1 MTHPNAPEP
10 GSDEKKDDA
19 VASDAPATDAAAA
32 DTTAPG
38 AAAVP
43 DASTLQEMPA
53 EATLVAEGSVPA
65 PRPDREL
72 EEAPRLLRNAAWVL
86 LGGALIPFTDA
97 QPFDEGI
104 GWMSFGV
111 AKVVALL
118 GCFVLAMSVYERLAK
133 PVPYGLGALAKIRFV
148 PRPEPGKKPKNALV
162 GLLQSAPSAL
172 HWFGLLLIVASI
184 VLVVLDPQVNQ
195 LVADHVA
202 AYPDPDTRPK
212 APANMLRAV
221 GEVMVLLLGGCTLA
235 HIFAYKKGGSFSPL
249 YPFAFLAPAIMAL
262 LTLYGHFF
270 TGAKIHP
277 LSLLGTGIVGVAAAM
292 GVHTIVVAMIQAK
305 KEGDAKREAALEAR
319 RAARKSRGGGKG
331 GGKSG
336 GKGGA
341 RAGSSRSKRSS

>member
-1 MTHPNAPEP
+1 MTDPNATEP

-19 VASDAPATDAAAA
+19 VASDAPATDAAA
-32 DTTAPG
+32 P
-38 AAAVP
+38 AAVP
-43 DASTLQEMPA
+43 DASTLPEMPA

-86 LGGALIPFTDA
+86 VGGALIPFTGA
-97 QPFDEGI
+97 TPFMDGGQ

-111 AKVVALL
+111 AKGVALL

-133 PVPYGLGALAKIRFV
+133 PVPYGLNALAKIRLV
-148 PRPEPGKKPKNALV
+148 PRPEPGKKPKNAIV
-162 GLLQSAPSAL
+162 GLLQSAPTAL
-172 HWFGLLLIVASI
+172 HWFGLI
-184 VLVVLDPQVNQ
+184 LVVVGALLP
-195 LVADHVA
+195 LF
-202 AYPDPDTRPK
+202 DPDIASLMADWDPESNTAPPASVGK
-212 APANMLRAV
+212 AI

-235 HIFAYKKGGSFSPL
+235 HIFAYKKGGAFSPL
-249 YPFAFLAPAIMAL
+249 YPFAFLGPAIMSL
-262 LTLYGHFF
+262 LTLAGHFF
-270 TGAKIHP
+270 LDAKINFV
-277 LSLLGTGIVGVAAAM
+277 SLLGSGVVGVAAAM

-341 RAGSSRSKRSS
+341 RPGSSRSKRSS

>member
-1 MTHPNAPEP
+1 MTDPNTTEP

-19 VASDAPATDAAAA
+19 ASTADAPATDAAA
-32 DTTAPG
+32 TPEG
-38 AAAVP
+38 AAVP

-86 LGGALIPFTDA
+86 VGGALIPFTA
-97 QPFDEGI
+97 ATPFMDGGQ
-104 GWMSFGV
+104 GWMSYGV

-133 PVPYGLGALAKIRFV
+133 PVPYGLNALAKIRFV
-148 PRPEPGKKPKNALV
+148 PRPEPGKKPKNAVV
-162 GLLQSAPSAL
+162 GLLQSAPTAL
-172 HWFGLLLIVASI
+172 HVFGL
-184 VLVVLDPQVNQ
+184 VLVVVGALLP
-195 LVADHVA
+195 LF
-202 AYPDPDTRPK
+202 DPDIAALMADYFEVDPEGETRPPASVGK
-212 APANMLRAV
+212 AI

-235 HIFAYKKGGSFSPL
+235 HIFAYKKGGTFSPL
-249 YPFAFLAPAIMAL
+249 YPFAFLGPAIMSL
-262 LTLYGHFF
+262 LTLAGHFF
-270 TGAKIHP
+270 LGAKINFV
-277 LSLLGTGIVGVAAAM
+277 SLLGSGVVGVAAAM

-319 RAARKSRGGGKG
+319 RAARKARG